1 MKQKTIIQVWGAQ
14 GGGKSGTIKTL
25 REELIRFYINSS
37 HTYSLSLP
45 SGEISD
51 ILMCNGFKV
60 GVESMGDYLH
70 LWNLHNRL
78 NDYIL
83 QHNCDII
90 ICASRVYNDVSKYI
104 AHLANIH
111 NYRLLKV
118 TNYRGSEPHFI
129 QDELNQLSA
138 QHLLNLIDQI
148 ITGRI

>member
-14 GGGKSGTIKTL
+14 DRGKSGTIKII
-25 REELIRFYINSS
+25 REELIRFYINTS
-37 HTYSLSLP
+37 HTYSLPLP

-51 ILMCNGFKV
+51 VLICNGIKV
-60 GVESMGDYLH
+60 GIESMGDYLWH
-70 LWNLHNRL
+70 WNLHDRL
-78 NDYIL
+78 NAYIL

-90 ICASRVYNDVSKYI
+90 ICASRVYNDVSKHI
-104 AHLANIH
+104 EHLANTH

-118 TNYRGSEPHFI
+118 TNYRGEEFPFV

-138 QHLLNLIDQI
+138 QHLLNLVDQI